1 MFAFVQLSY
10 VQAIK
15 EIQSQHFEH
24 TVWMNQLKF
33 YADEVKIYERQLEK
47 LVGKNIR
54 DMLLEKE

>member
-1 MFAFVQLSY
+1 METV
-10 VQAIK
+10 AIK

-33 YADEVKIYERQLEK
+33 YADEVKIYELQLEK

-54 DMLLEKE
+54 DMLPRLEHF